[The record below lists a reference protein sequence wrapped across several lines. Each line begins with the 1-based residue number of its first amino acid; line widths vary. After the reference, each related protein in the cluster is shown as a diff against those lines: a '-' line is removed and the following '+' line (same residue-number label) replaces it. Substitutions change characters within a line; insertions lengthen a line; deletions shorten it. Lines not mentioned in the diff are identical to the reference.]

1 MLGDMS
7 RYAPAIARVLLPA
20 AATLLALTASAAPP
34 LKAGTFTP
42 AQVAPQFSLSGSDG
56 EELELSD
63 YRGKVVVIG
72 FGYTSCPDVC
82 PTTLATLAQARRK
95 LGATAADVQVI
106 YITVDP
112 QRDDAQRMKQ
122 YLATFDPTFVGGTGS
137 EERLA
142 AVRKQYGVTGE
153 KKMHGTS
160 YGVAH
165 SSSTYL
171 VDRAGR
177 LRALMTYGHGPD
189 DYVHD
194 LAILLQDPAAD
205 VAH

>member
-1 MLGDMS
+1 MH
-7 RYAPAIARVLLPA
+7 AIAPIVVLA
-20 AATLLALTASAAPP
+20 AATLLAFAAPAAEP

-42 AQVAPQFSLSGSDG
+42 ARAAPQFSLTGSDG
-56 EELELSD
+56 TQVELSE

-82 PTTLATLAQARRK
+82 PTTLGVLTQARRK
-95 LGATAADVQVI
+95 LGAGAAELQVI

-112 QRDDAQRMKQ
+112 QRDDVQRMKQ
-122 YLATFDPTFVGGTGS
+122 YLASFDPTFVGGTGS
-137 EERLA
+137 EAALA
-142 AVRKQYGVTGE
+142 AVRKQYGVTAETKPFGA
-153 KKMHGTS
+153 S
-160 YGVAH
+160 YVVAH

-194 LAILLQDPAAD
+194 LAILLQETAD
-205 VAH
+205 HGGG

>member
-7 RYAPAIARVLLPA
+7 RYAPALARVLLPVA
-20 AATLLALTASAAPP
+20 AALLALSASAAPP

-42 AQVAPQFSLSGSDG
+42 AEAAPQFSLSGSDG
-56 EELELSD
+56 EQLELSD

-122 YLATFDPTFVGGTGS
+122 YLASFDPTFVGGTGS

-142 AVRKQYGVTGE
+142 AVRKQYGVTAE
-153 KKMHGTS
+153 KKVHGTS

-194 LAILLQDPAAD
+194 LAILLQDPAGD

>member
-1 MLGDMS
+1 MLADMS
-7 RYAPAIARVLLPA
+7 RYAPAIARSLLPVA
-20 AATLLALTASAAPP
+20 GALLAFSASAAPP

-42 AQVAPQFSLSGSDG
+42 AQTAPQFSLSGSDG

-122 YLATFDPTFVGGTGS
+122 YLASFDPTFIGGTGN

-142 AVRKQYGVTGE
+142 AVRKQYGVTAE
-153 KKMHGTS
+153 KKGHGTS

-194 LAILLQDPAAD
+194 LAILLQDPAGD

>member
-7 RYAPAIARVLLPA
+7 RYAPTIARVLLPA
-20 AATLLALTASAAPP
+20 AGALLALSAVAAPP

-42 AQVAPQFSLSGSDG
+42 AQAAPQFSLSGSDG

-122 YLATFDPTFVGGTGS
+122 YLASFDPTFIGGTGS

-142 AVRKQYGVTGE
+142 AVRKQYGVTAE
-153 KKMHGTS
+153 KKVHGTS
-160 YGVAH
+160 YDVAH
-165 SSSTYL
+165 SSSTYMI
-171 VDRAGR
+171 DRASR
-177 LRALMTYGHGPD
+177 LRALMTYEHGPD

-194 LAILLQDPAAD
+194 LAILLQDPAGD